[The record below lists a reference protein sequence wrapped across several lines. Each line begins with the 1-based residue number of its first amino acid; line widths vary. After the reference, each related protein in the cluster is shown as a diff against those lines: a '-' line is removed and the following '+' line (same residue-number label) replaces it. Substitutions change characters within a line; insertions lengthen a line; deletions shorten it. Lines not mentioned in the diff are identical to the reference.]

1 MLLPPFLER
10 GFDMRKK
17 AIGALVTAFTVA
29 LSSVS
34 ALGGG
39 ISVNGS
45 DVKYTVNDGVPY
57 VDENGRT
64 QVPLRKTMEAA
75 GCRVSWVDD
84 TKTAVVEKNGVKVE
98 APIGKKYIRRN
109 GVRIENDTAAVI
121 KDGRT
126 YLPIRAVLEAFGFTV
141 KWDSVTGSVAVITLN
156 ETAEVHFID
165 VGQGDCIF
173 VDIGETEV
181 IIDAGEKENGAKVS
195 GYIKPYVDGKLDYLV
210 ATHAHSDH
218 IGGLARIIDDYDI
231 GTVIT
236 GGETATSKVWQS
248 FVGACEKGKCRVI
261 EDSDMVIDLGSG
273 CSMQVIE
280 AIDGDKNPNNNSV
293 VCLFDL
299 NGTLL
304 LLTGD
309 CEKKAETI
317 IAGKVGEV
325 DVFKAGHH
333 GSSTSNSVELLKA
346 VTPEYVIVEAGLNN
360 SYGHP
365 EESVLKRFNDMGI
378 IAYGTFKSGTIVL
391 TADKDGY
398 SFNTDDRL
406 TLADAGAKEG
416 GYNIDPADEPNT
428 ATEYTGNAN
437 SKVYHRASCRY
448 AEKTAEENRVYMT
461 KAEFEAAGYTACKQ
475 CKP

>member
-1 MLLPPFLER
+1 M
-10 GFDMRKK
+10 
-17 AIGALVTAFTVA
+17 
-29 LSSVS
+29 
-34 ALGGG
+34 
-39 ISVNGS
+39 
-45 DVKYTVNDGVPY
+45 
-57 VDENGRT
+57 
-64 QVPLRKTMEAA
+64 
-75 GCRVSWVDD
+75 
-84 TKTAVVEKNGVKVE
+84 
-98 APIGKKYIRRN
+98 
-109 GVRIENDTAAVI
+109 
-121 KDGRT
+121 
-126 YLPIRAVLEAFGFTV
+126 EAFGFTV
-141 KWDSVTGSVAVITLN
+141 KWDSATGSVAVITLN

-173 VDIGETEV
+173 IDIGETEV
-181 IIDAGEKENGAKVS
+181 LIDAGENENGAKAS
-195 GYIKPYVDGKLDYLV
+195 GYIKPYVDGKLDYIV
-210 ATHAHSDH
+210 ATHAHADH
-218 IGGLARIIDDYDI
+218 IGGLARVIDDYDI

-236 GGETATSKVWQS
+236 SGETATSKVWQN
-248 FVGACEKGKCRVI
+248 FVNACETNGCDVI

-299 NGTLL
+299 NSTLL

-309 CEKKAETI
+309 CEKKAESI
-317 IAGKVGEV
+317 IAGKVGDI

-333 GSSTSNSVELLKA
+333 GSSTANSAELLKA

-365 EESVLKRFNDMGI
+365 EASVLKRFSDMGI

-398 SFNTDDRL
+398 SFNTDDRF

-416 GYNIDPADEPNT
+416 GNNISTGNEPGNVS
-428 ATEYTGNAN
+428 EYTGNVN
-437 SKVYHRASCRY
+437 SKVYHIASCRY
-448 AEKTAEENRVYMT
+448 AQKTDAENKVYMT
-461 KAEFEAAGYTACKQ
+461 KAGFEAAGYTACKQ